1 MNKRNTLIC
10 TVGTSLITNI
20 KELNKPNSNLNGGQ
34 EIYEAYKSENYEK
47 LTKLLL
53 NLSPTERICGAE
65 INTIEEAQKKKWLN
79 IENLIFLISDTKEG
93 EKTGNILEKYF
104 NKRKDIKI
112 NVKAE
117 KVDKLQPYNPK
128 DFKKHGLRNLIRK
141 IGDITRRYG
150 SKNIAIDATG
160 GYKAQIALAVLFG
173 QSLGIPVFYK
183 HESFGEIIDF
193 PPMPVALDYT
203 LIGRYSHLFRKLN
216 KGETLDSEVI
226 GEIENYDR
234 EKILIFLDSIEENGD
249 SLYEINTMGTLYL
262 ETFYLRIKEKKTTL
276 KELPEDKR
284 KKPSL
289 SQHHYPKGFKEFVDK
304 VWRENKWIVTCK
316 DTHYN
321 KQKSIRNG
329 VNFFVSQEKED
340 SNIIGT
346 YKNDSF
352 GARFKII
359 LEEKEIHLLS
369 LAADMLNDKY
379 STD

>member
-1 MNKRNTLIC
+1 MGKRNTLIC
-10 TVGTSLITNI
+10 TVGTSLINNI
-20 KELNKPNSNLNGGQ
+20 MKLNNPENSHRSKY
-34 EIYEAYKSENYEK
+34 EFYEAYQSENYKK
-47 LTKLLL
+47 LTDLLL
-53 NLSPTERICGAE
+53 KVSPTERICGAE
-65 INTIEEAQKKKWLN
+65 INTIEEARKKKWLDIKN
-79 IENLIFLISDTKEG
+79 IIFLISDTKDG
-93 EKTGNILEKYF
+93 NKTGSILKKYF
-104 NKRKDIKI
+104 SERKDI
-112 NVKAE
+112 NVNVRVEEIKN
-117 KVDKLQPYNPK
+117 LQPDAPK

-150 SKNIAIDATG
+150 SENIAIDATG

-193 PPMPVALDYT
+193 PPMPVSLDYT
-203 LIGRYSHLFRKLN
+203 LIGRYSHLFHKLN
-216 KGETLDSEVI
+216 RGKTLDSEDI

-234 EKILIFLDSIEENGD
+234 EKILLFLDSIEENGE
-249 SLYEINTMGTLYL
+249 SLHEINTMGTLYL
-262 ETFYLRIKEKKTTL
+262 ETFYLRIKERKTL
-276 KELPEDKR
+276 KDLSEDKR

-289 SQHHYPKGFKEFVDK
+289 SQHHYPKGFREFVDK
-304 VWRENKWIVTCK
+304 VWRENRWIVTCK

-329 VNFFVSQEKED
+329 INFYVAREKED

-359 LEEKEIHLLS
+359 LEEKEIDLLS

>member
-20 KELNKPNSNLNGGQ
+20 KNLKQIDNNSSNGH
-34 EIYEAYKSENYEK
+34 EFYEAYQSDNYEK
-47 LTKLLL
+47 LTNLLL
-53 NLSPTERICGAE
+53 KLNPTERICGAE
-65 INTIEEAQKKKWLN
+65 INTIEEAQKKKWLDV
-79 IENLIFLISDTKEG
+79 ENLIFLISDTKEG

-112 NVKAE
+112 NVTVE
-117 KVDKLQPYNPK
+117 KVEKLQPYNPK
-128 DFKKHGLRNLIRK
+128 DFKKYGLRNLIRK

-193 PPMPVALDYT
+193 PPMPVSLDYT
-203 LIGRYSHLFRKLN
+203 LIGRYSQLFHKLN
-216 KGETLDSEVI
+216 KGETLDSEDV

-234 EKILIFLDSIEENGD
+234 EKILVFLDSIEENGEY
-249 SLYEINTMGTLYL
+249 LHEINTMGTLYL
-262 ETFYLRIKEKKTTL
+262 ETFYLRIKERKTL
-276 KELPEDKR
+276 KELPENKR

-340 SNIIGT
+340 HNIIGT

-359 LEEKEIHLLS
+359 LEERDIDSLS

-379 STD
+379 RID